1 MMIVTLDVANAQAKR
16 VCICICRV
24 HAFSAGDLHGV
35 CMVMWLLCGEFEV
48 RERLVRVMGDGMLGG
63 PADRVA
69 IVWSSLVCTSGRHRA
84 NERTTS
90 LADLW
95 KTYDS
100 YPFFVT

>member
-48 RERLVRVMGDGMLGG
+48 RERLVRVM
-63 PADRVA
+63 
-69 IVWSSLVCTSGRHRA
+69 VCWAALQIGSRSSGRLSSVPQDVIEPM
-84 NERTTS
+84 NEQLHLLIYGRPMIVTLS
-90 LADLW
+90 L
-95 KTYDS
+95 
-100 YPFFVT
+100 

>member
-48 RERLVRVMGDGMLGG
+48 RERLVRVMVCWAALQIGSRSPGRLSSVPQDVIEPMNEQLHLLIYGRLM
-63 PADRVA
+63 
-69 IVWSSLVCTSGRHRA
+69 IVTLSL
-84 NERTTS
+84 
-90 LADLW
+90 
-95 KTYDS
+95 
-100 YPFFVT
+100 